1 MCTFS
6 IITGLLIAEVNLNT
20 MCELGSG
27 GVSLVS
33 MTERT
38 VGKAGTRVAS
48 AAYIFLHYAL
58 LVAYISKGGGVVSNL
73 LHSPD
78 WFGAFA
84 FNATLGG
91 FCYAASPR
99 TLDRVNGILVI
110 AVVTTFL
117 VSKNPKIFLVPS
129 PQKMLSCLPP
139 NLCRIKADR
148 PVFLW
153 IKVFLGWREN

>member
-6 IITGLLIAEVNLNT
+6 IVTGLLIAEVNLNT

-38 VGKAGTRVAS
+38 LGTTGTRVAT

-58 LVAYISKGGGVVSNL
+58 LVAYISKGGGVVANL
-73 LHSPD
+73 LHSPE
-78 WFGAFA
+78 WLGALA

-91 FCYAASPR
+91 FCYAASSR
-99 TLDRVNGILVI
+99 TLDKVNGVLVI
-110 AVVTTFL
+110 AVVATFL
-117 VSKNPKIFLVPS
+117 VIKCTEICKCKPSS
-129 PQKMLSCLPP
+129 PQSQSTIFIRLLISDLS
-139 NLCRIKADR
+139 RIPSDHTVCCSFR
-148 PVFLW
+148 CY
-153 IKVFLGWREN
+153 